1 MKDISFALNGELV
14 TAKLGSRVEKKDLQP
29 IEGLGSTVTT
39 LGKPIF
45 EEILF

>member
-1 MKDISFALNGELV
+1 LLAIAPRSQTANKVKAIHELP
-14 TAKLGSRVEKKDLQP
+14 LQP